1 MKMNFNDV
9 LYAFSYALD
18 CVEHEILG
26 ATTNHGKRVAYIST
40 VMGRSLGISEDELLD
55 LAACAVLHDNALTE
69 YLMTEYNKELFEKAD
84 NREIGVHCS
93 IGEANIKN
101 LPFQTNVE
109 EVILYHHENVDGS
122 GPFGKHAADTPLF
135 AQLIHLADV
144 MDVECDLGTYQES
157 EYQEVVTYL
166 RNNQG
171 VLYDKTHV
179 DIFLADFAEENL
191 KEMQGDGID
200 RLLKEK
206 LPERIIEYAEDT
218 LYGIAAM
225 FAKIIDYKSEFTG
238 THSIGIAQKAAKM
251 GRFYGYDKETVQ
263 KLYMAGAVHDIGKLV
278 ISKDVLEKQGKLD
291 NREFA
296 YIQTHA
302 WYTYE
307 ILHKIEGFE
316 DITQWASLHHEKL
329 DGTGYPFGKTAA
341 ELGTKERL
349 MACVDIYQALTEVR
363 PYKDGLSHETVVGMM
378 RKMAQDGKIDASI
391 VEDLNT
397 CFQPD

>member
-278 ISKDVLEKQGKLD
+278 ISKDVLEKPGKLD

>member
-109 EVILYHHENVDGS
+109 EVILYHHENMDGS

-179 DIFLADFAEENL
+179 DIFLSDFAEENL

-200 RLLKEK
+200 RLLKER
-206 LPERIIEYAEDT
+206 LPKRIIEYAEDT

-278 ISKDVLEKQGKLD
+278 ISKDVLEKPGKLD

-363 PYKDGLSHETVVGMM
+363 PYKDGMSHETVVGMM